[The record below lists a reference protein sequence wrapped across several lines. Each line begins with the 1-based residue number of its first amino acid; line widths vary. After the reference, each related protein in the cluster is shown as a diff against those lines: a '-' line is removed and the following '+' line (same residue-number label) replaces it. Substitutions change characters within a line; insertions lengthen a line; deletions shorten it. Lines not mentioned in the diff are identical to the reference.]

1 MRSMKLCYVFA
12 NLAFV
17 YTRISM
23 FDFVVDKT
31 VSEPNITL
39 NFVAEDPF
47 LQYVSSLRILTYY

>member
-31 VSEPNITL
+31 VMISEPNIT
-39 NFVAEDPF
+39 FVAEDPF
-47 LQYVSSLRILTYY
+47 LHELIENS